1 VDRKQ
6 ITDLQTSY
14 DRVAA
19 EYVQRIYHELDHK
32 PLDRQL
38 LDRFAAG
45 VQSLGPACD
54 LGCGPGHVARYLR
67 ERGVDVCGID
77 LSPGMVDQAR
87 QLNPGIEFRQG
98 DMLALDVEDRTW
110 GGIAAFYSIIHIP
123 REEVTSALREMKRV
137 LRQGGILLLAFHVGE
152 EIVHLEEWWGH
163 PVSIDFLFFR
173 PDEMAGY
180 LASAGFEIEE
190 VITRPSYA
198 DMEYLSHRAYIF
210 AKKPTGFPIP
220 RLEPVEDDSA

>member
-54 LGCGPGHVARYLR
+54 LGCGPGHVARYLH